1 MTEKRVVITGMGLV
15 CPVGNNVEESWANI
29 RAGNSGI
36 DWISL
41 FDSDLVENRV
51 AGEVKDLDL
60 VEKFGKREMRRMD
73 RAQMLALVAAEEAL
87 NDASIEICDDNKYDV
102 GVVVGSGIGGIVT
115 VVQALKGFEA
125 KGHRGV
131 SPVIVPALLHDGI
144 SSRVSMHFG
153 LKGPN
158 YNITAACA
166 TSNNALGDAAD
177 LIRMGR
183 AKMMVAGGSEACIMP
198 MVISGFNNM
207 KVLTNTEDIPE
218 KASRPFDATRDGFV
232 AAEGAALLIL
242 EDLDHALAR
251 GVGIYAELTGYG
263 HTSDAFHVTAPNP
276 DGVDAAEAM
285 RRALKEARLVPTDI
299 DYINAHGTGTQLND
313 KSETLA
319 IKLALREQAYNVP
332 ISSTKS
338 MTGHILG
345 ATAAT
350 EAVFAIKA
358 IEDSF
363 IPPTINLET
372 PDPDCDLDY
381 TPKIGKSITRGSCAQ
396 QLIWFWRTQYS
407 RGHQP
412 LSIVGCIQ
420 DSVICARISSKAA
433 SASLRISSSLRS

>member
-1 MTEKRVVITGMGLV
+1 MREVNGNMSMAEKRVVITGMGLV
-15 CPVGNNVEESWANI
+15 CPVGNNVEDSWANI
-29 RAGNSGI
+29 RAGVSGI

-41 FDSDLVENRV
+41 FNADLVENRV

-60 VEKFGKREMRRMD
+60 VAKFGRRQMRRMD

-87 NDASIEICDDNKYDV
+87 DDAGIVITDNNKYDV

-115 VVQALKGFEA
+115 VVQALQGFES

-166 TSNNALGDAAD
+166 TSNNSLGDAAD

-183 AKMMVAGGSEACIMP
+183 AKVMVAGGSEACIMP

-207 KVLTNTEDIPE
+207 KVLTTTEDVPT
-218 KASRPFDATRDGFV
+218 KAARPFDATRDGFV

-242 EDLDHALAR
+242 EDLEHALAR
-251 GVGIYAELTGYG
+251 DATIHAELTGYG

-285 RRALKEARLVPTDI
+285 RRALKEAGI
-299 DYINAHGTGTQLND
+299 GAKQISYINAHGTGTQLND

-319 IKLALREQAYNVP
+319 IKHALGEVAYQIP

-345 ATAAT
+345 ATAAA
-350 EAVFAIKA
+350 EAIFSIKA
-358 IEDSF
+358 LQDNF
-363 IPPTINLET
+363 IPPTLNLEN
-372 PDPDCDLDY
+372 PDPECDLDY
-381 TPKIGKSITRGSCAQ
+381 TPLVGMERPLQHVLSNSFGFGGHNTAVV
-396 QLIWFWRTQYS
+396 LS
-407 RGHQP
+407 RY
-412 LSIVGCIQ
+412 
-420 DSVICARISSKAA
+420 A
-433 SASLRISSSLRS
+433 

>member
-1 MTEKRVVITGMGLV
+1 MAEKRVVITGMGLV
-15 CPVGNNVEESWANI
+15 CPVGNNVADSWAKI
-29 RAGNSGI
+29 RAGVSGI
-36 DWISL
+36 DWIRL
-41 FDSDLVENRV
+41 FDADLVENRF

-60 VEKFGKREMRRMD
+60 VARVGRRQMRRMD

-87 NDASIEICDDNKYDV
+87 EDAGIVITDDNKYDV
-102 GVVVGSGIGGIVT
+102 GAVVGSGIGGIVT
-115 VVQALKGFEA
+115 VVQALQGFES

-166 TSNNALGDAAD
+166 TSNNSLGDAAD

-183 AKMMVAGGSEACIMP
+183 ANVMVAGGSEACIMP

-207 KVLTNTEDIPE
+207 KVLTTTEDIPT
-218 KASRPFDATRDGFV
+218 KAARPFDATRDGFV

-242 EDLDHALAR
+242 EDLEHALAR
-251 GVGIYAELTGYG
+251 GATIHAELTGYG

-285 RRALKEARLVPTDI
+285 RRALKEAGI
-299 DYINAHGTGTQLND
+299 SAEQISYINAHGTGTQLND

-319 IKLALREQAYNVP
+319 IKHALGDVAYEIP

-345 ATAAT
+345 ATAAA
-350 EAVFAIKA
+350 EAIFSIKA
-358 IEDSF
+358 LHDSF
-363 IPPTINLET
+363 IPPTLNLEN
-372 PDPDCDLDY
+372 PDPECDLDY
-381 TPKIGKSITRGSCAQ
+381 TPLVGKQAPLQHVLSNSFGFGGHNTAVV
-396 QLIWFWRTQYS
+396 LS
-407 RGHQP
+407 RY
-412 LSIVGCIQ
+412 
-420 DSVICARISSKAA
+420 D
-433 SASLRISSSLRS
+433 

>member
-1 MTEKRVVITGMGLV
+1 MAEKRVVITGMGLV
-15 CPVGNNVEESWANI
+15 CPVGNTVEQSWANI

-41 FDSDLVENRV
+41 FDAELVENRV

-60 VEKFGKREMRRMD
+60 QGIFGRREMRRMD
-73 RAQMLALVAAEEAL
+73 RAQMLALVAADEAL
-87 NDASIEICDDNKYDV
+87 NDAGIVITDDNKYDV

-115 VVQALKGFEA
+115 VVQALQGFQA
-125 KGHRGV
+125 RGHRGV

-166 TSNNALGDAAD
+166 TSNNSLGDAAD

-183 AKMMVAGGSEACIMP
+183 AKVMVAGGSEACIMP

-207 KVLTNTEDIPE
+207 KVLTNSEDVPE
-218 KASRPFDATRDGFV
+218 KASRPFDASRDGFV
-232 AAEGAALLIL
+232 AAEGAALMIL
-242 EDLDHALAR
+242 EDLEHALER
-251 GVGIYAELTGYG
+251 GVRIYAELTGYG

-285 RRALKEARLVPTDI
+285 RRALKEAGIGNRDI
-299 DYINAHGTGTQLND
+299 SYINAHGTATQLND

-319 IKLALREQAYNVP
+319 IKQALGEDAYAIP

-345 ATAAT
+345 ATAAA
-350 EAVFAIKA
+350 EAIFSVKA
-358 IEDSF
+358 LLDNF

-381 TPKIGKSITRGSCAQ
+381 TPNTGVAKPMRHVLSNSFGFGGHNTAVVI
-396 QLIWFWRTQYS
+396 S
-407 RGHQP
+407 RYEP
-412 LSIVGCIQ
+412 
-420 DSVICARISSKAA
+420 A
-433 SASLRISSSLRS
+433 S

>member
-1 MTEKRVVITGMGLV
+1 MANKRIVITGMGLV
-15 CPVGNNVEESWANI
+15 CPVGNNVDDSWANI

-41 FDSDLVENRV
+41 FDPDLVANRV

-60 VEKFGKREMRRMD
+60 AGKFGRREMRRMD

-87 NDASIEICDDNKYDV
+87 NDAGIVINEDNQYDV

-115 VVQALKGFEA
+115 VVQALQGFEA

-166 TSNNALGDAAD
+166 TSNNSLGDAAD

-183 AKMMVAGGSEACIMP
+183 AKVMVAGGSEACIMP

-207 KVLTNTEDIPE
+207 KVLTNTEDVPE
-218 KASRPFDATRDGFV
+218 KAARPFDVTRDGFV

-251 GVGIYAELTGYG
+251 GVRIYAELTGYG

-285 RRALKEARLVPTDI
+285 RRAMREAGIGAKDI
-299 DYINAHGTGTQLND
+299 SYINAHGTGTQLND

-319 IKLALREQAYNVP
+319 IKQALGEDAYAIP

-345 ATAAT
+345 ATAAA
-350 EAVFAIKA
+350 EAIFSVMALR
-358 IEDSF
+358 DNF
-363 IPPTINLET
+363 IPPTINLDS
-372 PDPDCDLDY
+372 PDPECDLDY
-381 TPKIGKSITRGSCAQ
+381 TPNLGVA
-396 QLIWFWRTQYS
+396 
-407 RGHQP
+407 QP
-412 LSIVGCIQ
+412 LEHVLSNSFGFGGHNTAV
-420 DSVICARISSKAA
+420 VISRYS
-433 SASLRISSSLRS
+433 

>member
-1 MTEKRVVITGMGLV
+1 MSEKRVVITGMGLV
-15 CPVGNNVEESWANI
+15 CPVGNNVEDSWANI
-29 RAGNSGI
+29 RAGESGI

-41 FDSDLVENRV
+41 FDPELVENRV
-51 AGEVKDLDL
+51 AGEVKDIDL
-60 VEKFGKREMRRMD
+60 QGRFGRREMRRMD

-87 NDASIEICDDNKYDV
+87 DDAGLEISDNNKYDV

-115 VVQALKGFEA
+115 VVRALQGFEA

-158 YNITAACA
+158 YNITSACA
-166 TSNNALGDAAD
+166 TSNNSLGDAAD
-177 LIRMGR
+177 AIRMGR
-183 AKMMVAGGSEACIMP
+183 AKVMVAGGSEACIMP

-207 KVLTNTEDIPE
+207 KVLTTTEDVPV
-218 KASRPFDATRDGFV
+218 KAARPFDLNRDGFV

-251 GVGIYAELTGYG
+251 GVRIHAELTGYG

-276 DGVDAAEAM
+276 DGLDAAEAM
-285 RRALKEARLVPTDI
+285 RRALTDAGI
-299 DYINAHGTGTQLND
+299 SKREISYINAHGTGTQLND

-319 IKLALREQAYNVP
+319 IKQALGEDAYQIP

-345 ATAAT
+345 ATAAA
-350 EAVFAIKA
+350 EAIFSIKA
-358 IEDSF
+358 LQDNF
-363 IPPTINLET
+363 IPPTINLDT
-372 PDPDCDLDY
+372 PDPECDLDY
-381 TPKIGKSITRGSCAQ
+381 TPHIGVARPIDHVLSNSFGFGGHNTAIV
-396 QLIWFWRTQYS
+396 IS
-407 RGHQP
+407 RY
-412 LSIVGCIQ
+412 
-420 DSVICARISSKAA
+420 R
-433 SASLRISSSLRS
+433 

>member
-1 MTEKRVVITGMGLV
+1 MAEKRVVITGMGLV
-15 CPVGNNVEESWANI
+15 CPVGNNVEDSWANI
-29 RAGNSGI
+29 RAGVSGI

-41 FDSDLVENRV
+41 FDADLVENCV
-51 AGEVKDLDL
+51 AGEVKGLDL
-60 VEKFGKREMRRMD
+60 VAKFGRRQMRRMD

-87 NDASIEICDDNKYDV
+87 EDASIVITDDNKYDV

-115 VVQALKGFEA
+115 VVQALQGFEA

-166 TSNNALGDAAD
+166 TSNNSLGDAAD

-183 AKMMVAGGSEACIMP
+183 AKVMVAGGSEACIMP

-207 KVLTNTEDIPE
+207 KVLTTTEDIPQ
-218 KASRPFDATRDGFV
+218 KAARPFDATRDGFV

-242 EDLDHALAR
+242 EDLEHALAR
-251 GVGIYAELTGYG
+251 GATIHAELTGYG

-285 RRALKEARLVPTDI
+285 RRALQEAGI
-299 DYINAHGTGTQLND
+299 SAKQISYINAHGTGTQLND

-319 IKLALREQAYNVP
+319 IKHALGETAYHIP

-345 ATAAT
+345 ATAAA
-350 EAVFAIKA
+350 EAIFSIKA
-358 IEDSF
+358 LHDNF
-363 IPPTINLET
+363 IPPTLNLEN
-372 PDPDCDLDY
+372 PDPECDLDY
-381 TPKIGKSITRGSCAQ
+381 TPLVGMERPLQHVLSNSFGFGGHNTAVV
-396 QLIWFWRTQYS
+396 LS
-407 RGHQP
+407 RY
-412 LSIVGCIQ
+412 
-420 DSVICARISSKAA
+420 D
-433 SASLRISSSLRS
+433 

>member
-1 MTEKRVVITGMGLV
+1 MAKKRVVITGMGLV
-15 CPVGNNVEESWANI
+15 CPVGNNVDDSWANI

-41 FDSDLVENRV
+41 FDADLVENRV
-51 AGEVKDLDL
+51 AGEVRGLDL
-60 VEKFGKREMRRMD
+60 VSKFGKREMRRMD

-87 NDASIEICDDNKYDV
+87 EDAGIEITDENKYDV

-115 VVQALKGFEA
+115 VVQALQGFEA

-166 TSNNALGDAAD
+166 TSNNSLGDAAD

-183 AKMMVAGGSEACIMP
+183 AKVMVAGGSEACIMP

-207 KVLTNTEDIPE
+207 KVLSNTEDIPE
-218 KASRPFDATRDGFV
+218 KAARPFDANRDGFV

-251 GVGIYAELTGYG
+251 GVRIHAELTGYG

-276 DGVDAAEAM
+276 NGADAAEAI
-285 RRALKEARLVPTDI
+285 RRALREVGI
-299 DYINAHGTGTQLND
+299 DANEISYINAHGTGTQLND

-319 IKLALREQAYNVP
+319 IKQAFDKIAYDIP

-345 ATAAT
+345 ATAAA
-350 EAVFAIKA
+350 EAIFSIKA
-358 IEDSF
+358 LQDDF

-372 PDPDCDLDY
+372 PDPECDLDY
-381 TPKIGKSITRGSCAQ
+381 TPQVGRAQ
-396 QLIWFWRTQYS
+396 PIEHVLSNSFGFGGHNTAVVIS
-407 RGHQP
+407 RYT
-412 LSIVGCIQ
+412 
-420 DSVICARISSKAA
+420 
-433 SASLRISSSLRS
+433 

>member
-1 MTEKRVVITGMGLV
+1 MAEKRVVITGMGLV
-15 CPVGNNVEESWANI
+15 CPVGNNVEESWTNI
-29 RAGNSGI
+29 RAGKSGI

-41 FDSDLVENRV
+41 FDADLVENRV
-51 AGEVKDLDL
+51 AGEVKELDL
-60 VEKFGKREMRRMD
+60 VEKFGRRAMRRMD

-87 NDASIEICDDNKYDV
+87 NDACIEIIDDNKYDV

-218 KASRPFDATRDGFV
+218 QASRPFDATRDGFV

-242 EDLDHALAR
+242 EDLDHALVR
-251 GVGIYAELTGYG
+251 GVRIYAELTGYG

-276 DGVDAAEAM
+276 DGVDAAEAI
-285 RRALKEARLVPTDI
+285 RRALKEARLAPTEI

-358 IEDSF
+358 IEDNF
-363 IPPTINLET
+363 IPPTINLDT

-381 TPKIGKSITRGSCAQ
+381 TPKVGKSKHVDHVLSNSFGFGGHNTAVVI
-396 QLIWFWRTQYS
+396 S
-407 RGHQP
+407 RYQ
-412 LSIVGCIQ
+412 
-420 DSVICARISSKAA
+420 
-433 SASLRISSSLRS
+433 

>member
-1 MTEKRVVITGMGLV
+1 MRRREVNGNNAMAEKRVVITGMGLV
-15 CPVGNNVEESWANI
+15 CPVGNNVADSWAKI
-29 RAGNSGI
+29 RAGVSGI
-36 DWISL
+36 DWIRL
-41 FDSDLVENRV
+41 FDADLVENRV

-60 VEKFGKREMRRMD
+60 VARFGRRQMRRMD
-73 RAQMLALVAAEEAL
+73 RVQMLALVAAEEAL
-87 NDASIEICDDNKYDV
+87 EDAGIVITDDNKYDV
-102 GVVVGSGIGGIVT
+102 GAVVGSGIGGIVT
-115 VVQALKGFEA
+115 VVQALQGFES

-166 TSNNALGDAAD
+166 TSNNSLGDAAD

-183 AKMMVAGGSEACIMP
+183 ANVMVAGGSEACIMP

-207 KVLTNTEDIPE
+207 KVLTTTEDIPT
-218 KASRPFDATRDGFV
+218 KAARPFDATRDGFV

-242 EDLDHALAR
+242 EDLEHALAR
-251 GVGIYAELTGYG
+251 GATIHAELTGYG

-285 RRALKEARLVPTDI
+285 RRALKEAGI
-299 DYINAHGTGTQLND
+299 SAEQISYINAHGTGTQLND

-319 IKLALREQAYNVP
+319 IKHALGDVAYEIP

-345 ATAAT
+345 ATAAA
-350 EAVFAIKA
+350 EAIFSIKA
-358 IEDSF
+358 LHDSF
-363 IPPTINLET
+363 IPPTLNLEN
-372 PDPDCDLDY
+372 PDPECDLDY
-381 TPKIGKSITRGSCAQ
+381 TPLVGKQAPLQHVLSNSFGFGGHNTAVV
-396 QLIWFWRTQYS
+396 LS
-407 RGHQP
+407 RY
-412 LSIVGCIQ
+412 
-420 DSVICARISSKAA
+420 D
-433 SASLRISSSLRS
+433 

>member
-1 MTEKRVVITGMGLV
+1 MSEKRVVITGMGLV
-15 CPVGNNVEESWANI
+15 CPVGNNVEDSWANI
-29 RAGNSGI
+29 RAGESGI

-41 FDSDLVENRV
+41 FDPELVENRV
-51 AGEVKDLDL
+51 AGEVKDIDL
-60 VEKFGKREMRRMD
+60 QGRFGRREMRRMD

-87 NDASIEICDDNKYDV
+87 DDAGLEISDDNKYDV

-115 VVQALKGFEA
+115 VVRALQGFEA

-158 YNITAACA
+158 YNITSACA
-166 TSNNALGDAAD
+166 TSNNSLGDAAD
-177 LIRMGR
+177 AIRMGR
-183 AKMMVAGGSEACIMP
+183 AKVMVAGGSEACIMP

-207 KVLTNTEDIPE
+207 KVLTTTEDVPE
-218 KASRPFDATRDGFV
+218 KAARPFDLNRDGFV

-251 GVGIYAELTGYG
+251 GVRIHAELTGYG

-276 DGVDAAEAM
+276 DGLDAAEAM
-285 RRALKEARLVPTDI
+285 RRALADAGIGNREI
-299 DYINAHGTGTQLND
+299 SYINAHGTGTQLND

-319 IKLALREQAYNVP
+319 IKQALGEDAFQIP

-345 ATAAT
+345 ATAAA
-350 EAVFAIKA
+350 EAIFSVRALQ
-358 IEDSF
+358 DNF
-363 IPPTINLET
+363 IPPTINLDT
-372 PDPDCDLDY
+372 PDPECDLDY
-381 TPKIGKSITRGSCAQ
+381 TPHIGVARPIDHVLSNSFGFGGHNTAVVI
-396 QLIWFWRTQYS
+396 S
-407 RGHQP
+407 RYE
-412 LSIVGCIQ
+412 
-420 DSVICARISSKAA
+420 
-433 SASLRISSSLRS
+433 

>member
-1 MTEKRVVITGMGLV
+1 MPEKRVVITGMGLV
-15 CPVGNNVEESWANI
+15 CPVGNNVDESWANI
-29 RAGNSGI
+29 RAGKSGI

-41 FDSDLVENRV
+41 FDAELVENRV

-60 VEKFGKREMRRMD
+60 QAKFGRREMRRMD

-87 NDASIEICDDNKYDV
+87 NDADIEITDDNKYDV

-115 VVQALKGFEA
+115 VVQALQGFQA
-125 KGHRGV
+125 RGHKGV

-144 SSRVSMHFG
+144 SSRVSMHYG

-166 TSNNALGDAAD
+166 TSNNSLGDAAD

-183 AKMMVAGGSEACIMP
+183 AKVMVAGGSEACIMP

-207 KVLTNTEDIPE
+207 KVLTNTEDVPE

-232 AAEGAALLIL
+232 AAEGAALMIL
-242 EDLDHALAR
+242 EDLEHARAR
-251 GVGIYAELTGYG
+251 GVRIYAELTGYG

-285 RRALKEARLVPTDI
+285 RRALKEADI
-299 DYINAHGTGTQLND
+299 STKEISYINAHGTATQLND

-319 IKLALREQAYNVP
+319 IKQALGEEAYNIP

-345 ATAAT
+345 ATAAA
-350 EAVFAIKA
+350 EAIFSVKA
-358 IEDSF
+358 LRDNF

-372 PDPDCDLDY
+372 ADPECDLDY
-381 TPKIGKSITRGSCAQ
+381 TPNVGVEKPMQHVLSNSFGFGGHNTTVVI
-396 QLIWFWRTQYS
+396 S
-407 RGHQP
+407 RYE
-412 LSIVGCIQ
+412 
-420 DSVICARISSKAA
+420 
-433 SASLRISSSLRS
+433 

>member
-1 MTEKRVVITGMGLV
+1 MREVSGSMSMAEKRVVITGMGLV
-15 CPVGNNVEESWANI
+15 CPVGNNVEDSWANI
-29 RAGNSGI
+29 RAGVSGI

-41 FDSDLVENRV
+41 FDADLVENRV

-60 VEKFGKREMRRMD
+60 VARFGRRQMRRMD

-87 NDASIEICDDNKYDV
+87 DDAGIVITEDNKYDV

-115 VVQALKGFEA
+115 VVQALQGFES

-166 TSNNALGDAAD
+166 TSNNSLGDAAD

-183 AKMMVAGGSEACIMP
+183 AKVMVAGGSEACIMP

-207 KVLTNTEDIPE
+207 KVLTTTEDVPT
-218 KASRPFDATRDGFV
+218 KAARPFDATRDGFV

-242 EDLDHALAR
+242 EDLGHALAR
-251 GVGIYAELTGYG
+251 GATIHAELTGYG

-285 RRALKEARLVPTDI
+285 RRALKEACI
-299 DYINAHGTGTQLND
+299 GAKQISYINAHGTGTQLND

-319 IKLALREQAYNVP
+319 IKHALGEVAYQIP

-345 ATAAT
+345 ATAAA
-350 EAVFAIKA
+350 EAIFSIKA
-358 IEDSF
+358 LHDNF
-363 IPPTINLET
+363 IPPTLNLEN
-372 PDPDCDLDY
+372 PDPECDLDY
-381 TPKIGKSITRGSCAQ
+381 TPLVGKAKPLQHVLSNSFGFGGHNTAVV
-396 QLIWFWRTQYS
+396 LS
-407 RGHQP
+407 RY
-412 LSIVGCIQ
+412 
-420 DSVICARISSKAA
+420 A
-433 SASLRISSSLRS
+433 

>member
-1 MTEKRVVITGMGLV
+1 MAEKRVVITGMGLV
-15 CPVGNNVEESWANI
+15 CPAGNNVEDSWANI
-29 RAGNSGI
+29 RAGVSGI

-41 FDSDLVENRV
+41 FDADLVENRV

-60 VEKFGKREMRRMD
+60 VAKFGRRQMRRMD

-87 NDASIEICDDNKYDV
+87 DDAGIVITDDNKYDV

-115 VVQALKGFEA
+115 VVQALQGFES

-166 TSNNALGDAAD
+166 TSNNSLGDAAD

-183 AKMMVAGGSEACIMP
+183 AKVMVAGGSEACIMP

-207 KVLTNTEDIPE
+207 KVLTNTEDIPQ
-218 KASRPFDATRDGFV
+218 KAARPFDATRDGFV

-242 EDLDHALAR
+242 EDLEHALAR
-251 GVGIYAELTGYG
+251 GATIHAELTGYG

-285 RRALKEARLVPTDI
+285 RRALKEAGI
-299 DYINAHGTGTQLND
+299 SASEISYINAHGTGTQLND

-319 IKLALREQAYNVP
+319 IKHALGKVAYQIP

-345 ATAAT
+345 ATAAA
-350 EAVFAIKA
+350 EAIFSIKA
-358 IEDSF
+358 LHDNF
-363 IPPTINLET
+363 IPPTLNLEN
-372 PDPDCDLDY
+372 PDPECDLDY
-381 TPKIGKSITRGSCAQ
+381 TPLVGIERPLQHVLSNSFGFGGHNTAVV
-396 QLIWFWRTQYS
+396 LS
-407 RGHQP
+407 RY
-412 LSIVGCIQ
+412 
-420 DSVICARISSKAA
+420 D
-433 SASLRISSSLRS
+433 

>member
-1 MTEKRVVITGMGLV
+1 MKQKRIVITGMGLV
-15 CPVGNNVEESWANI
+15 SPVGNNVTDSWANI
-29 RAGNSGI
+29 REGSSGI
-36 DWISL
+36 DWITL
-41 FDSDLVENRV
+41 FDADLVANRV
-51 AGEVKDLDL
+51 AGEVKGLDL
-60 VEKFGKREMRRMD
+60 VGRFGRREMRRMD

-87 NDASIEICDDNKYDV
+87 DDAGIVADEDNKYDI
-102 GVVVGSGIGGIVT
+102 GVVIGSGIGGIVT
-115 VVQALKGFEA
+115 VVDALKGFQS

-166 TSNNALGDAAD
+166 TSNNTIGDAAD

-183 AKMMVAGGSEACIMP
+183 ANVMVAGGSEACIMP

-207 KVLTNTEDIPE
+207 KVLTNTEDVPE
-218 KASRPFDATRDGFV
+218 KAARPFDADRDGFV

-242 EDLDHALAR
+242 EDHEHALAR
-251 GVGIYAELTGYG
+251 GAKIYAELTGYG

-276 DGVDAAEAM
+276 DGEDAAEAM
-285 RRALKEARLVPTDI
+285 RRALREAKLEPTDI
-299 DYINAHGTGTQLND
+299 SYINAHGTGTQLND

-319 IKLALREQAYNVP
+319 IKLALGEQAYNVP

-345 ATAAT
+345 ATAGA
-350 EAVFAIKA
+350 EAIFSIKA
-358 IEDSF
+358 IEDNF

-372 PDPDCDLDY
+372 PDPDCDLNY
-381 TPKIGKSITRGSCAQ
+381 TPNVGVPSPIDHVLSNSFGFGGHNTAIV
-396 QLIWFWRTQYS
+396 IS
-407 RGHQP
+407 RY
-412 LSIVGCIQ
+412 
-420 DSVICARISSKAA
+420 A
-433 SASLRISSSLRS
+433 

>member
-1 MTEKRVVITGMGLV
+1 MAEKRVVITGMGLV
-15 CPVGNNVEESWANI
+15 CPVGNNVEDSWANI
-29 RAGNSGI
+29 RAGKSGI

-41 FDSDLVENRV
+41 FDADLVENRV
-51 AGEVKDLDL
+51 AGEVKGLDL
-60 VEKFGKREMRRMD
+60 EAKFGRREMRRMD

-87 NDASIEICDDNKYDV
+87 SDAGITITDENKYDV

-115 VVQALKGFEA
+115 VVQALQGFESR
-125 KGHRGV
+125 GHRGV

-166 TSNNALGDAAD
+166 TSNNSLGDAAD

-183 AKMMVAGGSEACIMP
+183 AKVMVAGGSEACIMP

-207 KVLTNTEDIPE
+207 KVLTTTEDIPE
-218 KASRPFDATRDGFV
+218 QASRPFDAKRDGFV

-251 GVGIYAELTGYG
+251 GVEIHAEFTGYG

-285 RRALKEARLVPTDI
+285 RRALKEAGISNREI
-299 DYINAHGTGTQLND
+299 SYINAHGTATQLND

-319 IKLALREQAYNVP
+319 IKQALGEDAYTVP

-345 ATAAT
+345 ATAAA
-350 EAVFAIKA
+350 EAIFSIKA
-358 IEDSF
+358 LHEGF

-372 PDPDCDLDY
+372 PDPECDLNY
-381 TPKIGKSITRGSCAQ
+381 TPNVGVAKKLDHVMSNSFGFGGHNTAVVI
-396 QLIWFWRTQYS
+396 S
-407 RGHQP
+407 RYVP
-412 LSIVGCIQ
+412 VP
-420 DSVICARISSKAA
+420 
-433 SASLRISSSLRS
+433 

>member
-1 MTEKRVVITGMGLV
+1 MADKRVVITGMGLV
-15 CPVGNNVEESWANI
+15 CPVGNNVDDSWSNI

-41 FDSDLVENRV
+41 FDADLVENRV

-60 VEKFGKREMRRMD
+60 AAKFGRREMRRMD

-87 NDASIEICDDNKYDV
+87 NDADIVINKDNQYDV

-115 VVQALKGFEA
+115 VVQALQGFEA

-144 SSRVSMHFG
+144 SSRVSMRFG

-166 TSNNALGDAAD
+166 TSNNSLGDAAD

-207 KVLTNTEDIPE
+207 KVLTNTEDVPE
-218 KASRPFDATRDGFV
+218 KAARPFDATRDGFV

-251 GVGIYAELTGYG
+251 GVNIYAELTGYG

-285 RRALKEARLVPTDI
+285 RRAMREADI
-299 DYINAHGTGTQLND
+299 GAKDISYINAHGTGTQLND

-319 IKLALREQAYNVP
+319 IKQALAEDAYSIP

-345 ATAAT
+345 ATAAA
-350 EAVFAIKA
+350 EAIFSVKA
-358 IEDSF
+358 LQDNF

-381 TPKIGKSITRGSCAQ
+381 TPNAGLAKPLQHVLSNSFGFGGHNTAVVI
-396 QLIWFWRTQYS
+396 S
-407 RGHQP
+407 RY
-412 LSIVGCIQ
+412 
-420 DSVICARISSKAA
+420 AE
-433 SASLRISSSLRS
+433 

>member
-1 MTEKRVVITGMGLV
+1 MAEKRVVITGMGLV
-15 CPVGNNVEESWANI
+15 CPVGNNVADSWANI
-29 RAGNSGI
+29 RAGKSGI

-41 FDSDLVENRV
+41 FDADLVENRV

-60 VEKFGKREMRRMD
+60 EAIFGRREMRRMD

-87 NDASIEICDDNKYDV
+87 NDASIEITDDNKYDV

-115 VVQALKGFEA
+115 VVQALKGFES

-166 TSNNALGDAAD
+166 TSNNSLGDAAD

-183 AKMMVAGGSEACIMP
+183 AKVMVAGGSEACIMP

-207 KVLTNTEDIPE
+207 KVLTHTEDIPQ
-218 KASRPFDATRDGFV
+218 KAARPFDATRDGFV
-232 AAEGAALLIL
+232 AAEGAALIVL
-242 EDLDHALAR
+242 EDLDHALER
-251 GVGIYAELTGYG
+251 GVTIHAEFTGYG

-285 RRALKEARLVPTDI
+285 RRALREAGISAKEI
-299 DYINAHGTGTQLND
+299 SYINAHGTGTQLND

-319 IKLALREQAYNVP
+319 IKEALGEEAYNVP

-345 ATAAT
+345 ATAAA
-350 EAVFAIKA
+350 EAIFSVMALQ
-358 IEDSF
+358 DNF

-372 PDPDCDLDY
+372 PDPDCDLNY
-381 TPKIGKSITRGSCAQ
+381 TPHVGVSQPMQHVLSNSFGFGGHNTAVVI
-396 QLIWFWRTQYS
+396 S
-407 RGHQP
+407 RY
-412 LSIVGCIQ
+412 I
-420 DSVICARISSKAA
+420 
-433 SASLRISSSLRS
+433 

>member
-1 MTEKRVVITGMGLV
+1 MRRARAARESAFDVEKRIVITGMGLV
-15 CPVGNNVEESWANI
+15 SPVGNTVDESWANI

-36 DWISL
+36 DWITL
-41 FDSDLVENRV
+41 FDAELVENRV
-51 AGEVKDLDL
+51 AGEVKELDL
-60 VEKFGKREMRRMD
+60 VGRFGRREMRRMD
-73 RAQMLALVAAEEAL
+73 RAQMLALVAADEAL
-87 NDASIEICDDNKYDV
+87 QDAGIEITESNKYDV

-115 VVQALKGFEA
+115 VVQALQGFQA
-125 KGHRGV
+125 RGHRGV

-166 TSNNALGDAAD
+166 TSNNSLGDAAD

-183 AKMMVAGGSEACIMP
+183 ADVMVAGGSEACIMP

-207 KVLTNTEDIPE
+207 KVLTNTEDIPQ

-232 AAEGAALLIL
+232 AAEGAALMIL
-242 EDLDHALAR
+242 EGLEHARAR
-251 GVGIYAELTGYG
+251 GARIYAELTGYG

-285 RRALKEARLVPTDI
+285 RRAMLEAGISAGDI
-299 DYINAHGTGTQLND
+299 SYINAHGTATQLND

-319 IKLALREQAYNVP
+319 IKQALAEEAYNIP

-345 ATAAT
+345 ATAAA
-350 EAVFAIKA
+350 EAIFSVKA
-358 IEDSF
+358 LQDNF
-363 IPPTINLET
+363 IPPTINLDR

-381 TPKIGKSITRGSCAQ
+381 TPHVGVARELEHVLSNSFGFGGHNTAVVI
-396 QLIWFWRTQYS
+396 S
-407 RGHQP
+407 RYH
-412 LSIVGCIQ
+412 
-420 DSVICARISSKAA
+420 
-433 SASLRISSSLRS
+433 